1 MLRGNK
7 PARVDEK
14 GRLKIPAG
22 FLALLKGNYGD
33 EFFVTSTN
41 GQFARIWPLEEWQK
55 VEERLAEVSSSNT
68 AKRKYMNIINYYGQV
83 VKLDKQDRLLIPPI
97 LRESAA
103 MKGEVAVLGSQTYL
117 DVWNNQRFLD
127 EIRKNPL
134 TQDDYQSLD
143 EIGV

>member
-1 MLRGNK
+1 M
-7 PARVDEK
+7 
-14 GRLKIPAG
+14 
-22 FLALLKGNYGD
+22 ALLKGNYGD